1 MTRQALNH
9 PGLRILGPLCAI
21 QPEDTA
27 IVALEEVVK
36 LGIFRGSRKLDE
48 EGGIR
53 GELKVHWHKMDS
65 RSGCQ

>member
-1 MTRQALNH
+1 MPSTTQAY
-9 PGLRILGPLCAI
+9 GLGPLYAI

-27 IVALEEVVK
+27 IVGLEEVVK

-53 GELKVHWHKMDS
+53 GELKLH
-65 RSGCQ
+65 